1 MPKRLLLIEDEEFI
15 SFLYKRQFEIAG
27 YEVETAK
34 DGLSGLSSIQQNQYD
49 LVLLDIMLPGMNGID
64 VLKAAK
70 STESTKSTPIIML
83 TNLTQEDVM
92 KKAKDLGASDYWIKS
107 ENDPHKIIMRIN
119 NYFFPATSSV

>member
-34 DGLSGLSSIQQNQYD
+34 DSLSGLSSIQKNHFD
-49 LVLLDIMLPGMNGID
+49 LVLLDIMLPGLNGID

-70 STESTKSTPIIML
+70 ASEATKNTPIIML
-83 TNLTQEDVM
+83 TNLTQDDVM
-92 KKAKDLGASDYWIKS
+92 KKAKDLGAEDYWIKS
-107 ENDPHKIIMRIN
+107 EYSPQEIVGKIQGFLK
-119 NYFFPATSSV
+119 Y

>member
-34 DGLSGLSSIQQNQYD
+34 DGLSGLSSIQQNHFD
-49 LVLLDIMLPGMNGID
+49 LVLLDIMLPGLNGID

-70 STESTKSTPIIML
+70 ASEATTNTPIIML
-83 TNLTQEDVM
+83 TNLTQDDVM
-92 KKAKDLGASDYWIKS
+92 KKAKDLGAEDYWIKS
-107 ENDPHKIIMRIN
+107 EYSPQEIVSKIQGFLK
-119 NYFFPATSSV
+119 Y